1 MADDMPEPVIRVEL
15 RLAGSMPEGVATG
28 PGGVA
33 RNFTGW
39 MGLMAAVDALAE
51 DADNRGDTP

>member
-1 MADDMPEPVIRVEL
+1 MPEPVIHVEL

-33 RNFTGW
+33 RTFTGW